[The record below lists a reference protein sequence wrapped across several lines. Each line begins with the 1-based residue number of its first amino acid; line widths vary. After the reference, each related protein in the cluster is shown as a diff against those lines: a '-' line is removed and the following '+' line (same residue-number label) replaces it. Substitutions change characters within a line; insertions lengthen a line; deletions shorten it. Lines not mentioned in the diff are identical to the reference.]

1 MQVTIEPEEGE
12 EYEFIKD
19 VTKKEGCMSHHIMTL
34 KLNGNIIF
42 RKEWFQ
48 SE

>member
-1 MQVTIEPEEGE
+1 MKVTIEPEEGE
-12 EYEFIKD
+12 VYEFIKE
-19 VTKKEGCMSHHIMTL
+19 VVRKEGYMPHHIMTL

-42 RKEWFQ
+42 KKERFQ

>member
-1 MQVTIEPEEGE
+1 MKVTIEPEKGE
-12 EYEFIKD
+12 VYEFIKEI
-19 VTKKEGCMSHHIMTL
+19 KFNGCPNLYHIMTL

-42 RKEWFQ
+42 KKEWFQ